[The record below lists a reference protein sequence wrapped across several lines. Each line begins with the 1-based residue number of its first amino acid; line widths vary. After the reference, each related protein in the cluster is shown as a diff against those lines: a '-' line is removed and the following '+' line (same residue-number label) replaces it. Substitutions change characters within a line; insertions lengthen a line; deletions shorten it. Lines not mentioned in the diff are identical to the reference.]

1 MKREFVI
8 ILIVCAIAVGLG
20 LRTLSAQEADKTV
33 AQGVYTEAQAARGA
47 QVMQNYGCRNCHGAQ
62 LEGGPEEEPPLWGEQ
77 FVTAWAGRKL
87 DELAEK
93 ITTMPANAD
102 PGYQVKPE
110 AAPDVVAYL
119 LQANGYPAGA
129 AELPA
134 DPKVLKRITIV
145 AP

>member
-1 MKREFVI
+1 VVE
-8 ILIVCAIAVGLG
+8 
-20 LRTLSAQEADKTV
+20 
-33 AQGVYTEAQAARGA
+33 
-47 QVMQNYGCRNCHGAQ
+47 NYGCRNCHGAQ

-77 FVTAWAGRKL
+77 FVSAWSGRKL

-102 PGYQVKPE
+102 PGYQVKPA